1 MLNRKL
7 LSLAV
12 LIVAGVAG
20 CGVSPQLADSSPVD
34 PSGEPEASTG
44 ETAFQE
50 EEPEGSPVQLT
61 SFQAAKSRHAM
72 RKLDELILF
81 QPAKYPAG
89 DWSPRGLNFRDVEL
103 ESADGTK
110 LHAWFCPAEN
120 PRASVLYLHG
130 NAGHLA
136 NRADFLKVLQQD
148 LRVDVL
154 IVDYRG
160 YGKSEGKSTIDGAIA
175 DVRAASRELASR
187 TGLKE
192 DELIVWGRSLGGA
205 LAVQLAAQTQP
216 RGVILHSSFSS
227 LKETAAEHFPKLAWM
242 VGKKRL
248 NSAEKIAQYKG
259 AVLQCHGTNDRVISF
274 ASGKRLHEAAN
285 EPKEFLTLEGQ
296 GHNDRVSTDF
306 LRATDAFISRLT
318 GTDRALR

>member
-1 MLNRKL
+1 MLTCRL
-7 LSLAV
+7 LPLAV
-12 LIVAGVAG
+12 LIAAVSG
-20 CGVSPQLADSSPVD
+20 CGVSPRLADSSRVD
-34 PSGEPEASTG
+34 PPGEREDASHK
-44 ETAFQE
+44 TAFHE
-50 EEPEGSPVQLT
+50 EESEDSPVHLT

-103 ESADGTK
+103 KSADGTK
-110 LHAWFCPAEN
+110 LHAWFCPTEN
-120 PRASVLYLHG
+120 SRASVLYLHG

-136 NRADFLKVLQQD
+136 SRADFLKVLQQD

-160 YGKSEGKSTIDGAIA
+160 YGKSEGKSTIDGAVG

-187 TGLKE
+187 TGVKE

-205 LAVQLAAQTQP
+205 LAIQLAGQTQP

-242 VGKKRL
+242 VGKNRL
-248 NSAEKIAQYKG
+248 NSVEKIAQYKG

-274 ASGKRLHEAAN
+274 ASGKKLHEAAN
-285 EPKEFLTLEGQ
+285 EPKEFLTLEGR

-318 GTDRALR
+318 GTGRALR